1 MQAMQSVISLGPPP
15 GPPGH
20 SGAPDGPHRNSAV
33 QQTAPPGQSDSP
45 NAIAITTAPDANV
58 PRRRQANSS
67 STAAGQSQ
75 QLPTQNHPDRRY
87 KCSFCARAF
96 SRSEHKNRH
105 ERSHTKERPFKCDKC
120 KSTFVRR
127 DLLLRH
133 VRTVHAKAGG
143 ATNSKSAPTSP
154 TSERKAENETI
165 PAATVVL
172 PPPIPVQPPIV
183 GQSDDVPL
191 QSQYHHQQ
199 SASHQH
205 HTNPEISAAML
216 MTRLGAPPAMWN
228 GKIEEDDVELVQPE
242 SEVEYEDDEDE
253 DGDDEQSRE
262 SGTSSD
268 SSQNP
273 ASLRRLLR
281 ETLLILDPSGNI
293 LRDTPLPTH
302 RDLSYHLTTY
312 IAAHHPFHPFV
323 HLPTFSPHNTPRP
336 LLLAI
341 LSLGALPTNK
351 ELASRLHVASKMMVN
366 SRIDTDG
373 FTSRSAPLWVTQT
386 VLLNTAF
393 AAWSGDPRGLEFACS
408 VKSFLANLAS
418 GVRYELLRRTPKPPI
433 TNSASE
439 DDEWIKL
446 EAMRRTYYAVYV
458 FFGGL
463 TAFFN
468 FPPAIPNS
476 EPGVV
481 TLPCEEEVW
490 NGTTPLPPAPAV
502 TFRVGMDYVLK
513 GQHMRCSSFAKR
525 ILATGMFLECW
536 VARSGGLLFAA
547 RTDQLEGV
555 LSSFVRVIHAD
566 IVGCLNRA
574 SEATWKLARMR
585 VVGLDLST
593 VEEVLRYHDVGEIV
607 HAVRGCAARMSR
619 TGETLVVAAEVAM
632 DVLFGANQED
642 RTGGIEDVVVG
653 WECALYLMMWLRRVE
668 RDMSIL
674 AGDKALYYRGPDER
688 ELDVLQR
695 LRVVQEHELHGN
707 GIVDIEGGEDRL
719 SVFIGW
725 WWARYGARGVG
736 GGWGIRSVLREA
748 IGVYAE
754 IVRGEVVA

>member
-1 MQAMQSVISLGPPP
+1 
-15 GPPGH
+15 
-20 SGAPDGPHRNSAV
+20 
-33 QQTAPPGQSDSP
+33 
-45 NAIAITTAPDANV
+45 
-58 PRRRQANSS
+58 
-67 STAAGQSQ
+67 
-75 QLPTQNHPDRRY
+75 
-87 KCSFCARAF
+87 
-96 SRSEHKNRH
+96 
-105 ERSHTKERPFKCDKC
+105 
-120 KSTFVRR
+120 
-127 DLLLRH
+127 
-133 VRTVHAKAGG
+133 
-143 ATNSKSAPTSP
+143 
-154 TSERKAENETI
+154 
-165 PAATVVL
+165 
-172 PPPIPVQPPIV
+172 
-183 GQSDDVPL
+183 
-191 QSQYHHQQ
+191 
-199 SASHQH
+199 
-205 HTNPEISAAML
+205 ML
-216 MTRLGAPPAMWN
+216 MTRLGAPPAAWN
-228 GKIEEDDVELVQPE
+228 GKQEDGDSELVHAE
-242 SEVEYEDDEDE
+242 SEGEYDDDDDDDNDDD
-253 DGDDEQSRE
+253 DGDDERQSRA
-262 SGTSSD
+262 SSSD

-293 LRDTPLPTH
+293 VRDTPLPTH
-302 RDLSYHLTTY
+302 RDLAYHLTTY
-312 IAAHHPFHPFV
+312 ITAHHPFHPFI

-366 SRIDTDG
+366 ARIDTDG

-446 EAMRRTYYAVYV
+446 EAMRRTYFAVYV

-468 FPPAIPNS
+468 FPPTIPNS

-502 TFRVGMDYVLK
+502 TFRVGMEYVLK

-525 ILATGMFLECW
+525 ILATGMFIECW
-536 VARSGGLLFAA
+536 AARSGGLLFAA

-555 LSSFVRVIHAD
+555 LSSFMRVIHAD

-607 HAVRGCAARMSR
+607 HAVRGCAARMAR
-619 TGETLVVAAEVAM
+619 TAETLVVAAEVAM
-632 DVLFGANQED
+632 DVLFGAANND
-642 RTGGIEDVVVG
+642 DATTGGIEDVVAG
-653 WECALYLMMWLRRVE
+653 WECALYLMMWVRRVE
-668 RDMSIL
+668 RDMSII
-674 AGDKALYYRGPDER
+674 AGDQGLYYRAPDER

-695 LRVVQEHELHGN
+695 LRVVQEHELHN
-707 GIVDIEGGEDRL
+707 SILDIDSGAAAPLGGPPGGDDRL

-736 GGWGIRSVLREA
+736 GGWGIRSVLREV

-754 IVRGEVVA
+754 IVRGELVG

>member
-15 GPPGH
+15 GPPGR
-20 SGAPDGPHRNSAV
+20 SSAPSDGPHRNSAV
-33 QQTAPPGQSDSP
+33 QQTAPPGQPDSP

-58 PRRRQANSS
+58 PRRRQANGS

-105 ERSHTKERPFKCDKC
+105 ERSREYQGAVVILTWLTHLTMC
-120 KSTFVRR
+120 
-127 DLLLRH
+127 RH
-133 VRTVHAKAGG
+133 QRTA
-143 ATNSKSAPTSP
+143 
-154 TSERKAENETI
+154 
-165 PAATVVL
+165 
-172 PPPIPVQPPIV
+172 VQPPIV
-183 GQSDDVPL
+183 GQADDVPL

-216 MTRLGAPPAMWN
+216 MTRLGAPPATWN
-228 GKIEEDDVELVQPE
+228 GKIEEDDFEPVQQE
-242 SEVEYEDDEDE
+242 SEVEYDDDDDDDD

-446 EAMRRTYYAVYV
+446 EAMRRTYFAVYV

-536 VARSGGLLFAA
+536 AARSGGLLFAA

-607 HAVRGCAARMSR
+607 HAVRGCAARMAR

-632 DVLFGANQED
+632 DVLFGVNQED

-674 AGDKALYYRGPDER
+674 AGDKVLYYRAPDER

-695 LRVVQEHELHGN
+695 LRAVQEHELHGN

-754 IVRGEVVA
+754 IVRAEIVV